1 MRLLTN
7 RFTFVAIFYCIQRR
21 RVEEVDTV
29 VVNMVVL
36 DMLVV
41 DVVVAMVAAVSITMF
56 NSKMVPRLRV
66 SEIME

>member
-1 MRLLTN
+1 M
-7 RFTFVAIFYCIQRR
+7 
-21 RVEEVDTV
+21 DTV